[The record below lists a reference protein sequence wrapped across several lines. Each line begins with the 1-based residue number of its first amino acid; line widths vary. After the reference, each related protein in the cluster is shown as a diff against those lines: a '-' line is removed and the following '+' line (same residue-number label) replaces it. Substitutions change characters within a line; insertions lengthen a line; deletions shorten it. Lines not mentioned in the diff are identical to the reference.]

1 MIESDE
7 AVTYED
13 LKECVSTR
21 SVVDPIAKDG
31 ALTVFFSGEDD
42 AFIKN
47 LSSGNNS
54 SIRIIRRTEAS
65 KFLADDEFEELLDAI
80 IYKNYPESIHNDD
93 LYKSIKNRWL
103 YDTSTYDGKT
113 GTGFWNEISRKFA
126 ADTKRDAYSLC
137 GTAAGGR
144 IFAMDELP

>member
-65 KFLADDEFEELLDAI
+65 KFLADDGFEKIL
-80 IYKNYPESIHNDD
+80 K
-93 LYKSIKNRWL
+93 
-103 YDTSTYDGKT
+103 
-113 GTGFWNEISRKFA
+113 
-126 ADTKRDAYSLC
+126 
-137 GTAAGGR
+137 
-144 IFAMDELP
+144 M